1 MKFRR
6 GQRRKVKQTAL
17 FFIINGYLLCCF
29 SCLTKKHLCMEYRSF
44 RNVKKKKKWIITY
57 VSVFYITESLMWSRN
72 HESTMTHVETPT
84 SHSWISK
91 IALRSIARNDFIL
104 DEYVRSTMGY
114 EDFPIMS
121 QWSCIFSRRKI
132 TTANFTG
139 DIDLAKLILSIA
151 FIYIRVSKVIRPLK
165 YSEEKYREFGESLVR
180 YIYYVVN

>member
-1 MKFRR
+1 
-6 GQRRKVKQTAL
+6 
-17 FFIINGYLLCCF
+17 
-29 SCLTKKHLCMEYRSF
+29 
-44 RNVKKKKKWIITY
+44 
-57 VSVFYITESLMWSRN
+57 
-72 HESTMTHVETPT
+72 MTHVETPT
-84 SHSWISK
+84 NHSWISK

-104 DEYVRSTMGY
+104 DEYVRSTMDY

-165 YSEEKYREFGESLVR
+165 YSEEKYREFGRSLVR
-180 YIYYVVN
+180 YIY

>member
-1 MKFRR
+1 MLLLLFDEETFVHGISFFSKRY
-6 GQRRKVKQTAL
+6 KKQ
-17 FFIINGYLLCCF
+17 
-29 SCLTKKHLCMEYRSF
+29 
-44 RNVKKKKKWIITY
+44 WIITY
-57 VSVFYITESLMWSRN
+57 ISVFYITESLMWSRN
-72 HESTMTHVETPT
+72 HESTVTHVETPT

-165 YSEEKYREFGESLVR
+165 YSEEKYREFGQSLVR
-180 YIYYVVN
+180 YIYYVIH

>member
-6 GQRRKVKQTAL
+6 SQRRKVKQTAL
-17 FFIINGYLLCCF
+17 FLL
-29 SCLTKKHLCMEYRSF
+29 LTAIYYVASLVWRRNICAWNIVLFETLKKE
-44 RNVKKKKKWIITY
+44 KWIITY

>member
-1 MKFRR
+1 MEESVRSKCLVKFRR
-6 GQRRKVKQTAL
+6 SQRRKVKQTAL
-17 FFIINGYLLCCF
+17 FYHKRLSIMLLLLFDEETFVYGISFFSKRYKKQWIN
-29 SCLTKKHLCMEYRSF
+29 
-44 RNVKKKKKWIITY
+44 TY

-72 HESTMTHVETPT
+72 HESAMTHVETPT

-132 TTANFTG
+132 TTANFIG

-165 YSEEKYREFGESLVR
+165 YSKEK
-180 YIYYVVN
+180 